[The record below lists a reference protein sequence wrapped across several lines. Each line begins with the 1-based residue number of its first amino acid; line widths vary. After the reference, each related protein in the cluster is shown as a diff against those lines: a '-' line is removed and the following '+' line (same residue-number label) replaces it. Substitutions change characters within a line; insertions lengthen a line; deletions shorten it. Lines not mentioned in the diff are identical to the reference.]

1 MQVGDGKL
9 TTAKRLWKNE
19 ASNGWGTDW
28 MNDVLLKHEMDSFFH
43 GMNEEKSGSRGEA
56 QR

>member
-1 MQVGDGKL
+1 
-9 TTAKRLWKNE
+9 
-19 ASNGWGTDW
+19 